1 MRRATDSRR
10 HESGVTLIELIVAIV
25 VMGVLV
31 TLSGMFVRG
40 QVDAYLDIGQRA
52 DLADQADTAMRRI
65 MRDLQSAVPNSVRV
79 TGSFLEF
86 VPIRDA
92 GRYRA
97 QKGVPADNELDFTS
111 AADNSFE
118 VFGPGV
124 TVVAGDQL
132 VISNLGIAGADYYAG
147 DTRRPLTSTGSN
159 LSVLAFN
166 IAGGQFPF
174 SSAQNRFQI
183 AMPPVSYAYEAA
195 TRTLWRYSGYAI
207 QSAQP
212 ASIAGLDALPGVT
225 KAALATDVDVPN
237 SFFSYG
243 AAALTRNAIVS
254 VRLTLSRNGES
265 VTLFQQI
272 NVFNSP

>member
-1 MRRATDSRR
+1 MRRATDIGSA
-10 HESGVTLIELIVAIV
+10 ESGVTLIELVVAIV
-25 VMGVLV
+25 VMGILV

-40 QVDAYLDIGQRA
+40 QVDAYLDIGVRA
-52 DLADQADTAMRRI
+52 DLTDQADTAVRRI

-79 TGSFLEF
+79 SGNFLEF

-97 QKGVPADNELDFTS
+97 QKGVPADNELDFTNP
-111 AADNSFE
+111 ADNSFE

-124 TVVAGDQL
+124 TVSAGDQL
-132 VISNLGIAGADYYAG
+132 VISNLGIVGADYYAG

-159 LSVLAFN
+159 LSTLTFN
-166 IAGGQFPF
+166 IAAGQFPF
-174 SSAQNRFQI
+174 SSPQNRFQV
-183 AMPPVSYAYEAA
+183 AMPPVTYAYEAA

-207 QSAQP
+207 QSAQVTT
-212 ASIAGLDALPGVT
+212 IAGLDGLAGVT

-265 VTLFQQI
+265 VALFQQI